1 MADQPHFDGFSPEA
15 IQFLVDL
22 AANNDRAWFV
32 PRKAQFE
39 ALLKHPMEALC
50 AALAER
56 FEARGIGLTA
66 DQRSPFRIYRDTRFS
81 KDKSPYKTAVSAQ
94 FPAVGVAGGPSGYF
108 HLEPGEIY
116 AGGGLYRPPAP
127 VLAAWRRLVDT
138 DPGRVH
144 GALEAPAFVTAF
156 GTIYAEARLARVPAG
171 FTKDHPDG
179 ELLKLKDLIFGRR
192 LADADVSS
200 PALPDILCDA
210 FQAADGVFDLLAHV
224 AVAATA
230 NEAAGREP

>member
-1 MADQPHFDGFSPEA
+1 MADQPRFDGFSPEA

-22 AANNDRAWFV
+22 AANNDRAWFT

-39 ALLKHPMEALC
+39 ALLKQPMEALC
-50 AALAER
+50 VALAER

-94 FPAVGVAGGPSGYF
+94 FPVVGMSGGPGGYF
-108 HLEPGEIY
+108 HLEPGEIFT
-116 AGGGLYRPPAP
+116 GGGLYRPPTP

-138 DPGRVH
+138 DSGRVH
-144 GALEAPAFVTAF
+144 AALEAPAFVAAF
-156 GTIYAEARLARVPAG
+156 GTIDAEERLARVPAG
-171 FTKDHPDG
+171 FAKDHPDG

-200 PALPDILCDA
+200 PLLPDILCDA
-210 FQAADGVFDLLAHV
+210 FQAAGDVFDLLAHV
-224 AVAATA
+224 AATA
-230 NEAAGREP
+230 NANGTAAGER